1 MNTQTL
7 GGNTPPVTGYS
18 GNINQMMAANMPATS
33 QSIMPGQQQNFMPN
47 MHPTPRMQQQQ
58 QQGQQFMMQQGVAM
72 SYNRPPV
79 QMHSSQPGHHQQQMN
94 PAFTVNQVLPGQSAM
109 VGYQPAAPS
118 YDPYNPMQQH
128 INTGYNHPYAPQ

>member
-7 GGNTPPVTGYS
+7 GGNTTPVTGYS

-79 QMHSSQPGHHQQQMN
+79 QMHSSQPGHHQQQMT